1 MGRGG
6 HGECMHSPVGALP
19 ARAVAAGPS
28 DVALADV
35 FVGAGTALAAA
46 VRARSGGVLHERG
59 QGHGRCCELHG
70 ASGHRAI
77 KSTREKTRPAFLEEE
92 KTGTETT
99 GRWQDA
105 QSPRKPVSRNA
116 PEKKKA
122 TQKEQ
127 KNNKRRVTSGG
138 SYASGVGDGTA
149 PKPPPR
155 RRRRAI
161 AIRC

>member
-105 QSPRKPVSRNA
+105 QSPKKNPCRGTRPEEESNA
-116 PEKKKA
+116 KGAKKQQA
-122 TQKEQ
+122 AG
-127 KNNKRRVTSGG
+127 NKRRV
-138 SYASGVGDGTA
+138 ASVCEWGWGRDGAETM
-149 PKPPPR
+149 
-155 RRRRAI
+155 RRAVDVGQ
-161 AIRC
+161 